1 MIINLPRFGT
11 GIAPIFRGSPMN
23 VPPVAGRLRMA
34 AGNILA
40 NRNTVQRM
48 VARGNAKAI
57 QDAKKTSNLINL
69 KA

>member
-11 GIAPIFRGSPMN
+11 GISPIFQGSPMN

-40 NRNTVQRM
+40 NRNTVQRL

-57 QDAKKTSNLINL
+57 QDARKNTSINI